1 MDCTQTLWIYRKQT
15 RGYWSLPLKDVP
27 IKSVSMSPS
36 IFLSSA
42 AKIFQRTFGFPK
54 VRAEDAAMRWV
65 VLEWWSFGYTL
76 FIYLKKTCV
85 QRQLVLHLQHHQ
97 SISGKIQFTPL
108 DGGAAV
114 VKRKEKDACE
124 SIKAWMHCNSILGP
138 FSEVDIYVVSS
149 IHWSWWLWLHQR
161 RRRILSIFHT
171 YGPSSSDSALCS

>member
-54 VRAEDAAMRWV
+54 VRAMSCLGMMIVWLHIVYLPKENLCTAAV
-65 VLEWWSFGYTL
+65 SSSFT
-76 FIYLKKTCV
+76 TS
-85 QRQLVLHLQHHQ
+85 